1 MYQIQLSDGRTV
13 RRHAGQLHSRVDDG
27 ESHSPTND
35 MEDSY
40 VPIEQDG
47 GIGENRETQTQPVE
61 SENQE
66 TQSAEPESPNT
77 TDSALPT
84 SGETPAQEESSD
96 SEQQETIETGGTQTG
111 ESPPTVRRSTQN
123 KHPLVGQ
130 TY

>member
-1 MYQIQLSDGRTV
+1 M
-13 RRHAGQLHSRVDDG
+13 DDR

-47 GIGENRETQTQPVE
+47 GIGENRETLTQPVE

-84 SGETPAQEESSD
+84 SGETPAQSD

-111 ESPPTVRRSTQN
+111 ESPPTMRRSTRN
-123 KHPLVGQ
+123 KHPPVTFEEQ